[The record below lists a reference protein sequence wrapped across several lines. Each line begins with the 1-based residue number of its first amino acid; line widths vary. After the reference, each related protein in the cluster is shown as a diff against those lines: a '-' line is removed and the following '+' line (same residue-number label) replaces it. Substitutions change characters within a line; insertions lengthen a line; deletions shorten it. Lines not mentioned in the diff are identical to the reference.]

1 MSDNKMKDTKQ
12 LLEKRNAL
20 KKRKPKFIRQESH
33 KKKKLEQSWRKPK
46 GMHSKLRRMLRG
58 NRRVVQPG
66 WGSPKEVK
74 GTSKEG
80 LKQNV
85 IFNPSELSKLNSKI
99 DGAIVS
105 STVGTKKKMEIIKKA
120 KELGIKV
127 LNWNVDKFLD
137 NFEKMQKAREEKKAK
152 TTKEKEE
159 KQKENEKKAAE
170 KEKKEKDEKKESQ
183 PEDSKSNDEKL
194 EKKKELDKDLSKKD
208 AA

>member
-20 KKRKPKFIRQESH
+20 KKRKPKFMRQESH
-33 KKKKLEQSWRKPK
+33 KKKKLATSWRKPK

-58 NRRVVQPG
+58 HRRVVQPG

-80 LKQNV
+80 LKQNIV
-85 IFNPSELSKLNSKI
+85 SNSNELSKLDSKI
-99 DGAIVS
+99 DGVIVS
-105 STVGTKKKMEIIKKA
+105 SSVGTKKKMEIIKKA
-120 KELGIKV
+120 KELGLKV
-127 LNWNVDKFLD
+127 LNWNIDKFLD
-137 NFEKMQKAREEKKAK
+137 KFEKMQKAREEKKAR
-152 TTKEKEE
+152 TAKEKEE
-159 KQKENEKKAAE
+159 KQKEKEKTAAE

-183 PEDSKSNDEKL
+183 PEDSKSDDEKL
-194 EKKKELDKDLSKKD
+194 EKKKELDKVLSKKD